1 MSTPD
6 QPETPQLTRRQ
17 LREIRNTASTPIIT
31 PDMQRPDPG
40 ETPGTDAEATAPEQ
54 TPPPAAAPVAPL
66 PRAAVPV
73 DIPEAPIADSAV
85 DLGGHALTRR
95 AARQQERLRTA
106 AIAVQPPAA
115 PVEEAPS
122 DAAGEQEH
130 VEELIAERDV
140 TPDDTGSTGPVTA
153 VIEAEPAADEAEPA
167 ADEAELA
174 VEEAASDAE
183 VHAEPPL
190 EAGAEAAE
198 AAEAESDTAAETESE
213 TTVDDGAEPAARP
226 DDTQPDAAA
235 DAAHEPPAADEADA
249 PHEPAAPGASFGLG
263 RTEEPAEIDIEIAL
277 PPSFDQ
283 TLPRGGNGG
292 ASLSTANALILSQ
305 TPETG
310 SLVSP
315 VAATGEVLITGTFAL
330 PDTYGSTGRVP
341 GSADGKD
348 VDAVLLDGELPS
360 ASSPTPIAASAAVS
374 TIKSAEDIIRP
385 PAPEKGSKLMMAL
398 AITAG
403 ALALALAG
411 VLILAF
417 MTGVL

>member
-31 PDMQRPDPG
+31 SDMQRPETG
-40 ETPGTDAEATAPEQ
+40 ETPVTDAEAEAPEQ
-54 TPPPAAAPVAPL
+54 TPAAPPVAPL

-85 DLGGHALTRR
+85 DLDGHALTRR

-106 AIAVQPPAA
+106 AIAVQTGAPADDAPEGDAPEAEAEDGLDGAA
-115 PVEEAPS
+115 PEEEAGT
-122 DAAGEQEH
+122 A
-130 VEELIAERDV
+130 
-140 TPDDTGSTGPVTA
+140 PVTA
-153 VIEAEPAADEAEPA
+153 VIEAEPDEPAEP
-167 ADEAELA
+167 EPVPEQ
-174 VEEAASDAE
+174 VEE
-183 VHAEPPL
+183 L
-190 EAGAEAAE
+190 E
-198 AAEAESDTAAETESE
+198 
-213 TTVDDGAEPAARP
+213 EPAVAG
-226 DDTQPDAAA
+226 
-235 DAAHEPPAADEADA
+235 EA
-249 PHEPAAPGASFGLG
+249 FGLG
-263 RTEEPAEIDIEIAL
+263 RTDEPAPVDIEITL

-283 TLPRGGNGG
+283 VLPRGGNGA

-403 ALALALAG
+403 VLALALAG

-417 MTGVL
+417 VTGVF

>member
-31 PDMQRPDPG
+31 PDMARAETG
-40 ETPGTDAEATAPEQ
+40 ETPVTDAAAEAPAEVPAP
-54 TPPPAAAPVAPL
+54 ASAPVAPL

-106 AIAVQPPAA
+106 AIPVQSAAPAGDA
-115 PVEEAPS
+115 PADGAAGSAGQDAGDPVEELVATRDDAPEDS
-122 DAAGEQEH
+122 A
-130 VEELIAERDV
+130 
-140 TPDDTGSTGPVTA
+140 STGPVTA
-153 VIEAEPAADEAEPA
+153 VIEAEPDVAEDAEPA
-167 ADEAELA
+167 
-174 VEEAASDAE
+174 S
-183 VHAEPPL
+183 
-190 EAGAEAAE
+190 AEAAE
-198 AAEAESDTAAETESE
+198 TAVDEAPASDDSVPVAAEDAEPVEPGEHSDAAEPEE
-213 TTVDDGAEPAARP
+213 
-226 DDTQPDAAA
+226 
-235 DAAHEPPAADEADA
+235 
-249 PHEPAAPGASFGLG
+249 AAPAVAGAAFGLG
-263 RTEEPAEIDIEIAL
+263 RSDEPAEVDIEIAL

-283 TLPRGGNGG
+283 MLPRGGNSG

-403 ALALALAG
+403 VLALALAG

-417 MTGVL
+417 VTGVF

>member
-31 PDMQRPDPG
+31 SDMQRPETG
-40 ETPGTDAEATAPEQ
+40 ETPVTDAGTEAPEQ
-54 TPPPAAAPVAPL
+54 RPAAAPVAPL

-85 DLGGHALTRR
+85 DLDGHALTRR

-106 AIAVQPPAA
+106 AIAVQAAA
-115 PVEEAPS
+115 PAGDAPEAEAEDPPEGAASEEAGT
-122 DAAGEQEH
+122 A
-130 VEELIAERDV
+130 
-140 TPDDTGSTGPVTA
+140 PVTA
-153 VIEAEPAADEAEPA
+153 VIEAEPDEPAEP
-167 ADEAELA
+167 EPVPER
-174 VEEAASDAE
+174 VEE
-183 VHAEPPL
+183 L
-190 EAGAEAAE
+190 K
-198 AAEAESDTAAETESE
+198 
-213 TTVDDGAEPAARP
+213 EPAVAG
-226 DDTQPDAAA
+226 
-235 DAAHEPPAADEADA
+235 EA
-249 PHEPAAPGASFGLG
+249 FGLG
-263 RTEEPAEIDIEIAL
+263 RTDEPAPVDIEITL

-283 TLPRGGNGG
+283 VLPRGGNGA

-385 PAPEKGSKLMMAL
+385 PAPEKGSKVMMAL

-403 ALALALAG
+403 VLALALAG

-417 MTGVL
+417 VTGVF

>member
-17 LREIRNTASTPIIT
+17 LREIRNTAATPIIT
-31 PDMQRPDPG
+31 PDMQRPATG
-40 ETPGTDAEATAPEQ
+40 ETPVTDADEPEAPEQ
-54 TPPPAAAPVAPL
+54 APAAPAPVAPL

-95 AARQQERLRTA
+95 AVRQQERLRTA
-106 AIAVQPPAA
+106 AIAVQSGAPAD
-115 PVEEAPS
+115 EEGP
-122 DAAGEQEH
+122 GEDS
-130 VEELIAERDV
+130 VEELVAERDAG
-140 TPDDTGSTGPVTA
+140 PEEAGSTGPITA
-153 VIEAEPAADEAEPA
+153 VIEAEPVADEEDEPAPAEEPPAEASSEEWAEPA
-167 ADEAELA
+167 TEREATEHDEQPAPDEDASAE
-174 VEEAASDAE
+174 EHPSDEWAE
-183 VHAEPPL
+183 EPP
-190 EAGAEAAE
+190 
-198 AAEAESDTAAETESE
+198 SDEW
-213 TTVDDGAEPAARP
+213 AEPAPSEDAQVAP
-226 DDTQPDAAA
+226 AEDLDAAA
-235 DAAHEPPAADEADA
+235 SEESAPA
-249 PHEPAAPGASFGLG
+249 PAAPGAAFGLG
-263 RTEEPAEIDIEIAL
+263 RTNPDAEVDIEISL
-277 PPSFDQ
+277 PASFDQ
-283 TLPRGGNGG
+283 MLPRGGNGG

-341 GSADGKD
+341 GSAEGKD

-403 ALALALAG
+403 VLALALAG

-417 MTGVL
+417 VTGVF

>member
-17 LREIRNTASTPIIT
+17 LREIRNTAATPIIT
-31 PDMQRPDPG
+31 PDMQGPATG
-40 ETPGTDAEATAPEQ
+40 ETPVTDVDVETPDPAPA
-54 TPPPAAAPVAPL
+54 PAPVAPL

-95 AARQQERLRTA
+95 AVRQQERLRTA
-106 AIAVQPPAA
+106 AIAIQPGAPAD
-115 PVEEAPS
+115 EESPAEDS
-122 DAAGEQEH
+122 
-130 VEELIAERDV
+130 VEELVAERDAG
-140 TPDDTGSTGPVTA
+140 PEEAGSTGPITA
-153 VIEAEPAADEAEPA
+153 VIEAEPVADEEDEPAPAEEPLAEASSEEWAEPA
-167 ADEAELA
+167 TEREATEQPAPDEDASAE
-174 VEEAASDAE
+174 EHPSDEWAE
-183 VHAEPPL
+183 EPP
-190 EAGAEAAE
+190 
-198 AAEAESDTAAETESE
+198 SDEW
-213 TTVDDGAEPAARP
+213 AEPAPSEDPQVAP
-226 DDTQPDAAA
+226 AEDLDAAA
-235 DAAHEPPAADEADA
+235 SEESAPA
-249 PHEPAAPGASFGLG
+249 PAAPGAAFGLG
-263 RTEEPAEIDIEIAL
+263 RTNPDAEVDIEISL
-277 PPSFDQ
+277 PASFDQ
-283 TLPRGGNGG
+283 MLPRSGNGG

-341 GSADGKD
+341 GSAEGKD

-403 ALALALAG
+403 VLALALAG

-417 MTGVL
+417 VTGVF